1 MPNGTGNFQISE
13 ERITSRT
20 WPNFSNKFKNFLFH
34 LILNWNFWK
43 FWSIGA
49 CGLAASVQGVNGGG
63 MVERKNSPLLP
74 WPLSHLVS
82 PVFPSTQLGN
92 TVIATEWLF
101 SSSKLKLPRKNWNFI
116 KVWYFTKCIEGQ
128 KYLPWIQKV
137 SFFLLLKW
145 KPCCGSQS
153 HLTSWLT
160 YLVIFV
166 TSQLIW
172 RTKYRRSPL
181 KLAQIG

>member
-43 FWSIGA
+43 FWSIKT
-49 CGLAASVQGVNGGG
+49 CGLAACMQGVNRGG
-63 MVERKNSPLLP
+63 MGELKNSPLLP

-82 PVFPSTQLGN
+82 PVSPSTQLGN
-92 TVIATEWLF
+92 IVIATEWLF
-101 SSSKLKLPRKNWNFI
+101 RKNWNFI
-116 KVWYFTKCIEGQ
+116 KVWYFTKCIGGQ
-128 KYLPWIQKV
+128 KYLPWTQKV

-153 HLTSWLT
+153 HLTSWLA
-160 YLVIFV
+160 YLFIVV
-166 TSQLIW
+166 TSQLNW
-172 RTKYRRSPL
+172 RAKYWRNPL
-181 KLAQIG
+181 KLAQIE